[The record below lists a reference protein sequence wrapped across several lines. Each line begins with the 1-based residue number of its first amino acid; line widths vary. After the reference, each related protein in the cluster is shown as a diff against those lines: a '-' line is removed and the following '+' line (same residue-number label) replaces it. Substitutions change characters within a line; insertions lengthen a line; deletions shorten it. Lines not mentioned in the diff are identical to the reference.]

1 MAKVVAVIG
10 SKDSGKTSTIEYLIS
25 NLSKEGFNIASV
37 KHVHEP
43 DFTIDVEG
51 KDTWRHARAGAKIIA
66 IVASKE
72 VVVIKKGVSQTKLEE
87 ILKNFEDE
95 GIDIIFIEGLRSIT
109 AKRRDIYKIITA
121 KDKGDLETIMKGVT
135 PPILAIT
142 GMVARLK
149 SKPSNLRVPIIDI
162 YDKRS
167 KLVQVVK
174 HHLIGLS

>member
-51 KDTWRHARAGAKIIA
+51 KDTWRYARAGAKVIV

-72 VVVIKKGVSQTKLEE
+72 VVIIKKGVPQIKLEE

-109 AKRRDIYKIITA
+109 AKRRDIYKIVTA
-121 KDKGDLETIMKGVT
+121 KDEEDLERIMKGIT

-149 SKPSNLRVPIIDI
+149 PKTPNLRTPIIDL
-162 YDKRS
+162 YDEGS
-167 KLVQVVK
+167 ELVQVVK
-174 HHLIGLS
+174 DHLMGSI